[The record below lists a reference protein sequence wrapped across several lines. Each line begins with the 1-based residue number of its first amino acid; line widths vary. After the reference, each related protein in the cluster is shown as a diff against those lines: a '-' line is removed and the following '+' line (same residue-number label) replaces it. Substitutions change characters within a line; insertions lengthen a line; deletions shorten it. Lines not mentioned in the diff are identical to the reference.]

1 MNIFGIGG
9 FELVM
14 IMIIAL
20 FIVGPANLL
29 VFIRKT
35 RLVYSEFKKQRD
47 ELISA
52 VEQTIDVDDDIEEL
66 QNLKESLNN
75 LSEKTSKSV
84 REIKKDI
91 GKLIFSEKRKI

>member
-52 VEQTIDVDDDIEEL
+52 VEQTIDEDDDIEEL

-91 GKLIFSEKRKI
+91 GKE

>member
-20 FIVGPANLL
+20 FIVGPTNLL

-84 REIKKDI
+84 GEIKKDI
-91 GKLIFSEKRKI
+91 GKE

>member
-20 FIVGPANLL
+20 FIVGPTNLL

-35 RLVYSEFKKQRD
+35 RLIYSEFKKQRD

-91 GKLIFSEKRKI
+91 GKE

>member
-91 GKLIFSEKRKI
+91 GKE